1 MHRDELTDC
10 LDSLLEP
17 GRFKDYCPNGL
28 QVEGR
33 PEIRTLA
40 VAVSASRDA
49 IEQALAVGADALLVH
64 HGWFWRGEDARI
76 VGARRTRIALAMQG
90 GLNLYGFHL
99 PLDAHP
105 ELGNNAQL
113 ARRLGWLEEGRAG
126 EQDLLCHGRPEE
138 PVTLD
143 QLGTRLGEV
152 LGRPALVIPGGD
164 GVRRVQRLAWC
175 SGGAQDYFHDAI
187 ALGVDAFVTG
197 EASEWNYHAARES
210 GVSFIAAGH
219 HATERYGV
227 QAVGAYLESRFG
239 LACHFLDSGNPI

>member
-1 MHRDELTDC
+1 MRRDELTAC
-10 LDSLLEP
+10 LDQLLQP

-33 PEIRTLA
+33 EEVRKLA
-40 VAVSASRDA
+40 VAVSASLEA
-49 IEQALAVGADALLVH
+49 IGQALDAGADALIVH
-64 HGWFWRGEDARI
+64 HGWFWRGEDVRI
-76 VGARRTRIALAMQG
+76 LAARRARIALALEG
-90 GLNLYGFHL
+90 NLNLYGFHL

-113 ARRLGWLEEGRAG
+113 ARRMGWHEEGRAG
-126 EQDLLCHGRPEE
+126 EQDLLCHGRPAES
-138 PVTLD
+138 VTLD
-143 QLGTRLGEV
+143 QLARRLTET
-152 LGRPALVIPGGD
+152 LGRPAMLIPGSD
-164 GVRRVQRLAWC
+164 GVQQIRRLAWC

-210 GVSFIAAGH
+210 GVAFIAAGH

-227 QAVGAYLESRFG
+227 QAVGEYLESRFG
-239 LACHFLDSGNPI
+239 LDCRFLDSANPI